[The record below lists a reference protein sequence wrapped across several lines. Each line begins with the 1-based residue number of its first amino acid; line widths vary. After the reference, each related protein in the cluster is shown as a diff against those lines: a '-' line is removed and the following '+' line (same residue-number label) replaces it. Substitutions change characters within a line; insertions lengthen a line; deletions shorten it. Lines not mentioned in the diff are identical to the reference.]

1 MQVSHSFALVVFQ
14 HGTPPLLIAAGCG
27 NIQMLELLIK
37 RGAHIDVQDKV
48 CIVLQKLCSSN
59 LPLNKGRMAVCVEYV
74 SPY

>member
-1 MQVSHSFALVVFQ
+1 
-14 HGTPPLLIAAGCG
+14 
-27 NIQMLELLIK
+27 MLELLIK

>member
-1 MQVSHSFALVVFQ
+1 MQFSQPFALVVFQ

-48 CIVLQKLCSSN
+48 CIVLQKCSSN
-59 LPLNKGRMAVCVEYV
+59 LPLIKAVWQCVEYV

>member
-1 MQVSHSFALVVFQ
+1 MVEQAYNVLCSFLIFCLLVFQ

-48 CIVLQKLCSSN
+48 SVLYKKMFCLELKGHAILC
-59 LPLNKGRMAVCVEYV
+59 
-74 SPY
+74 